1 MAVSVMEHKLK
12 QDNGEWKE
20 ESSKAL
26 FKLKSEGWKRGS
38 HVKIQ
43 KGIIAGRKIS
53 MDKDLKAK
61 STVYY
66 RVLKE
71 VEQNGG
77 RGEKGEDNVERK
89 VELSQLWLCYLDF
102 I

>member
-1 MAVSVMEHKLK
+1 
-12 QDNGEWKE
+12 
-20 ESSKAL
+20 
-26 FKLKSEGWKRGS
+26 
-38 HVKIQ
+38 
-43 KGIIAGRKIS
+43 

-89 VELSQLWLCYLDF
+89 AELSQLWLCYLDF